1 MPTLETV
8 RLTRRYGEFTALR
21 DISLRFA
28 AGEIH
33 GIAGENGAGKS
44 TLMKV
49 LSGVLPPSE
58 GQLSLEGTALRLSGV
73 RDALAHGIVMI
84 HQELNLV
91 DDLTVAENIALGF
104 EPIQNGFLNRRQMA
118 GEAEARLRQV
128 GAKFSSSAPVGS
140 LSIAEKQLV
149 EIAKALSRE
158 AQILIMDEPTAV
170 LSQTE
175 TDALHGLVR
184 ELAAGGK
191 TVLYISHKLVDLVQT
206 CDSISVLRDGEFVK
220 TVLARETNPAEIAEM
235 MVGRPLEDI
244 YPDKTPAPVGEAVIT
259 VRGLQVPGRVHE
271 VSFTARKGEVL
282 GFGGL
287 IGAGRT
293 EMAEAIAGLRP
304 RSGEV
309 LAAGRIAY
317 VSEDRKGRGLVLDM
331 TVTENL
337 TLASLAGCWLNQARE
352 AGTATEW
359 VEKMGI
365 RAGNLN
371 GAVRSLSGGNQ
382 QKVAIAK
389 WLDTK
394 PDVLILD
401 EPTRG
406 VDVGAKREI
415 YRLIAD
421 LAAQGLT
428 CLVISSE
435 MPELIGLCHRVLIL
449 REGRIAGEITGEE
462 ITEGEMMRLA
472 LGIESG
478 GKGLDS
484 RE

>member
-8 RLTRRYGEFTALR
+8 QLTRRYGEFTALR
-21 DISLRFA
+21 DISLRFT

-58 GQLSLEGTALRLSGV
+58 GQLSLDGAALRLSGV

-104 EPIQNGFLNRRQMA
+104 EPLQNGFLNRRQMA
-118 GEAEARLRQV
+118 EEAEARLRQV
-128 GAKFSSSAPVGS
+128 GAKFSAATPVGS

-149 EIAKALSRE
+149 EIAKALSRD
-158 AQILIMDEPTAV
+158 AQVLIMDEPTAV

-184 ELAAGGK
+184 ELAASGK
-191 TVLYISHKLVDLVQT
+191 TVLYISHKLGDLVQT
-206 CDSISVLRDGEFVK
+206 CDRISVLRDGEFVK
-220 TVLARETNPAEIAEM
+220 TVLASETNPAQIAEM

-244 YPDKTPAPVGEAVIT
+244 YPPKQFSTETGAALEVSALG
-259 VRGLQVPGRVHE
+259 VPGRVHD
-271 VSFTARKGEVL
+271 VSFSARKGEVL

-293 EMAEAIAGLRP
+293 EMAEAIAGLR
-304 RSGEV
+304 RRTGTV
-309 LAAGRIAY
+309 RATGKVAY

-331 TVTENL
+331 TVTENI
-337 TLASLAGCWLNQARE
+337 TLASLAKFWLNQRQE
-352 AGTATEW
+352 AGTAAEW

-371 GAVRSLSGGNQ
+371 GAVRALSGGNQ

-389 WLDTK
+389 WLETK

-428 CLVISSE
+428 CIVISSE

-449 REGRIAGEITGEE
+449 REGVVTGELSGAE
-462 ITEGEMMRLA
+462 ITESEMMRLG
-472 LGIESG
+472 LGIGTG
-478 GKGLDS
+478 GKG
-484 RE
+484 

>member
-1 MPTLETV
+1 
-8 RLTRRYGEFTALR
+8 
-21 DISLRFA
+21 
-28 AGEIH
+28 
-33 GIAGENGAGKS
+33 
-44 TLMKV
+44 
-49 LSGVLPPSE
+49 
-58 GQLSLEGTALRLSGV
+58 
-73 RDALAHGIVMI
+73 
-84 HQELNLV
+84 
-91 DDLTVAENIALGF
+91 
-104 EPIQNGFLNRRQMA
+104 
-118 GEAEARLRQV
+118 
-128 GAKFSSSAPVGS
+128 
-140 LSIAEKQLV
+140 
-149 EIAKALSRE
+149 
-158 AQILIMDEPTAV
+158 
-170 LSQTE
+170 
-175 TDALHGLVR
+175 
-184 ELAAGGK
+184 
-191 TVLYISHKLVDLVQT
+191 
-206 CDSISVLRDGEFVK
+206 VK
-220 TVLARETNPAEIAEM
+220 TVLASETNPAEIAEM

-259 VRGLQVPGRVHE
+259 VKGLQVPGRVHD

-304 RSGEV
+304 RSGEA
-309 LAAGRIAY
+309 LADGRIAY

-337 TLASLAGCWLNQARE
+337 TLASLAGFWLNQARE
-352 AGTATEW
+352 AGTATGW

-478 GKGLDS
+478 GKG
-484 RE
+484 

>member
-8 RLTRRYGEFTALR
+8 HLTRRYGEFTALR
-21 DISLRFA
+21 DISLRFT

-58 GQLSLEGTALRLSGV
+58 GRLSLDGAALRLSGV

-104 EPIQNGFLNRRQMA
+104 EPLQNGFLNRRQMA
-118 GEAEARLRQV
+118 EEAEARLCQV
-128 GAKFSSSAPVGS
+128 GAKFSAATPVGS

-149 EIAKALSRE
+149 EIAKALARE

-184 ELAAGGK
+184 ELAATGK
-191 TVLYISHKLVDLVQT
+191 TVLYISHKLGDLVQT
-206 CDSISVLRDGEFVK
+206 CDRISVLRDGEFVK
-220 TVLARETNPAEIAEM
+220 TVLATETNPAQIAEM

-244 YPDKTPAPVGEAVIT
+244 YPPKQFSTETGAALEVSALG
-259 VRGLQVPGRVHE
+259 VPGRVHD
-271 VSFTARKGEVL
+271 VSFSARKGEVL

-293 EMAEAIAGLRP
+293 EMAEAIAGLR
-304 RSGEV
+304 RRTGTV
-309 LAAGRIAY
+309 RATGKVAY

-331 TVTENL
+331 TVTENI
-337 TLASLAGCWLNQARE
+337 TLASLAKFWLNQRQE
-352 AGTATEW
+352 AGTASEW

-365 RAGNLN
+365 RAGDLN

-389 WLDTK
+389 WLETK

-421 LAAQGLT
+421 LASQGLT
-428 CLVISSE
+428 CIVISSE

-449 REGRIAGEITGEE
+449 REGRVAGELNGAEV
-462 ITEGEMMRLA
+462 TESDMMRLA
-472 LGIESG
+472 LGIETG
-478 GKGLDS
+478 GKG
-484 RE
+484 